1 MAGVSGWQPKLHGQ
15 GGNKTWVK
23 IPERLAVGVVSR
35 RTVYTRNCVVL
46 HMERSIEKRSRNALQ
61 PAALFKLME
70 QKGKYITKSKRIRQ
84 LEKQVEELQKQI
96 EALTIYL
103 DQSHQML
110 LRSNPR
116 LAESLKRDWEEFN
129 PPPPTP
135 KQPKQRYKT
144 LPLLPRADL
153 VLTRDSSGRLV
164 ASPRPNKV

>member
-1 MAGVSGWQPKLHGQ
+1 
-15 GGNKTWVK
+15 
-23 IPERLAVGVVSR
+23 
-35 RTVYTRNCVVL
+35 
-46 HMERSIEKRSRNALQ
+46 
-61 PAALFKLME
+61 ME

-103 DQSHQML
+103 DQSHSML

-116 LAESLKRDWEEFN
+116 MYKSLKRDWEEIN
-129 PPPPTP
+129 PLATPTPKQP
-135 KQPKQRYKT
+135 KQPKQRYKS

-153 VLTRDSSGRLV
+153 VLTRDEQGRLV